1 MATSSK
7 VAKAVL
13 VLTALA
19 VFVALALQLYLSVRL
34 AEANGKTAGYGVVL
48 YLGFFTIT
56 TNLLVLFATASPL
69 LAPASWMGRFF
80 VRPVAVGWVA
90 ASIAFGGIAYFL
102 LLRNVWQPQG
112 LQLLADVLL
121 HYAVP
126 ALYVLFSFIALRGT
140 RLRWMAPFWWSLYPL
155 LYFAYAM
162 IRGAWIGA
170 YPYRFIDVSV
180 LGYATTLRNAVILL
194 MAFLVLAYLLILLW
208 RVGAKPV
215 SQSDKTLL

>member
-1 MATSSK
+1 
-7 VAKAVL
+7 
-13 VLTALA
+13 
-19 VFVALALQLYLSVRL
+19 
-34 AEANGKTAGYGVVL
+34 
-48 YLGFFTIT
+48 
-56 TNLLVLFATASPL
+56 
-69 LAPASWMGRFF
+69 
-80 VRPVAVGWVA
+80 
-90 ASIAFGGIAYFL
+90 
-102 LLRNVWQPQG
+102 
-112 LQLLADVLL
+112 
-121 HYAVP
+121 
-126 ALYVLFSFIALRGT
+126 
-140 RLRWMAPFWWSLYPL
+140 MAPFWWSLYPL